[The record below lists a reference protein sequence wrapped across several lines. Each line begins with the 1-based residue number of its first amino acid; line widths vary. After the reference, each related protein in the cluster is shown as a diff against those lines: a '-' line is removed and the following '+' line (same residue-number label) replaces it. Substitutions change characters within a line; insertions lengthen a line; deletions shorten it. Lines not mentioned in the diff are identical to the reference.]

1 MVQQTSCAKRQQ
13 KTSHRSIQ
21 SGSVFVSS
29 RFCSRQHCQQVSLLS
44 HSSALIQALCTKSS
58 SSFHPLQPT
67 SFYRHN
73 TDTFSHL
80 WASVKCRAMVSER
93 LLRCSLKE
101 GDSYLRS
108 PYYSMAHC
116 KKINLLK
123 TSRVVMLPK
132 LVATNTNF
140 RILYTNFDTTAE
152 IHVHTGMLNT

>member
-1 MVQQTSCAKRQQ
+1 MVWQTSCAKRQQ

-29 RFCSRQHCQQVSLLS
+29 RFCSRQPCQQVSLLS

-58 SSFHPLQPT
+58 SSFYPLQPT

-93 LLRCSLKE
+93 LLRCSFK
-101 GDSYLRS
+101 GDSYLHS
-108 PYYSMAHC
+108 PYCSMEHC
-116 KKINLLK
+116 KKRNLLK
-123 TSRVVMLPK
+123 ISRVVKLPK

-140 RILYTNFDTTAE
+140 IILYTNFDTTAE
-152 IHVHTGMLNT
+152 IRVYTGLLNT